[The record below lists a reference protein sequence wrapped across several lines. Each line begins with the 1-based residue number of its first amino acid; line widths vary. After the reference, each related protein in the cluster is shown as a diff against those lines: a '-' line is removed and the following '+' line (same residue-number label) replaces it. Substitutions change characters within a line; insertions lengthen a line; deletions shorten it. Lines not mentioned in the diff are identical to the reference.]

1 MREMFAGV
9 DDERHR
15 SKAESWQT
23 FERGEELQM
32 GFSFFFFLY
41 IIYEKEKCNKWVFLF
56 SLRNLWDCNRRIF
69 FFFPLRNL
77 WGEEKKAAF
86 EILFFFLQ
94 VNDIEERERGWKRR
108 EEQMWIE
115 IKWGY
120 FRHFTSNLSYMSTF
134 LQSILKVFIY
144 PIFGLFLSIPH
155 IVLWRC

>member
-1 MREMFAGV
+1 MCEMFVGV

-56 SLRNLWDCNRRIF
+56 SLHNLWDCNRRI

-86 EILFFFLQ
+86 EILFFSFRWMTLKR
-94 VNDIEERERGWKRR
+94 EREVGK
-108 EEQMWIE
+108 EEKSKCELKLNEGIFVISPPICPICQLF
-115 IKWGY
+115 Y
-120 FRHFTSNLSYMSTF
+120 N
-134 LQSILKVFIY
+134 QS
-144 PIFGLFLSIPH
+144 
-155 IVLWRC
+155 